1 MADAGCGPPA
11 PPIQPPREGNMP
23 TGFQITGFIQYASL
37 DATPGL
43 CNKDDNPAP
52 TPDNPPLPAQC
63 KITGG
68 WVEINNNVIRIPQST
83 VVIFPNTLLTWE
95 EAFELNP
102 NTHQTDPIIQTGLAM
117 SDTVRFPGTYQVSVQ
132 GNIVNGQYIAGLV
145 YLFQDPG
152 TSPRAISRNSITP
165 MASCG

>member
-1 MADAGCGPPA
+1 
-11 PPIQPPREGNMP
+11 MP

-52 TPDNPPLPAQC
+52 TPANPPLPAQC

-68 WVEINNNVIRIPQST
+68 WIEVNNNVIRIPQST

-117 SDTVRFPGTYQVSVQ
+117 SDTVRFPGNLSRQRPGKHRQRPIYCRPGLPLPGPGKLHPGLYREIRLRQRRHV
-132 GNIVNGQYIAGLV
+132 GERNAGADQRSGHHV
-145 YLFQDPG
+145 HG
-152 TSPRAISRNSITP
+152 TES
-165 MASCG
+165 